1 MLVQAVGFALL
12 AALSPTALLVAAV
25 YLGSANPR
33 RTALLYLA
41 GALVMSGSMAVVV
54 LLVLRA
60 GHFELPSHHQTR
72 YGLRLALGLLILA
85 IGLVVQRRKPK
96 PPDPDNPKQGFV
108 SRLVA
113 SPAPLAAFASGIVI
127 FSPSV
132 TFIAAVQVIATAR
145 TSVAVDVFAL
155 AVIVVINV
163 MFVWL
168 PFVSYLFR
176 PDATTRRLKSF
187 NAWLRAH
194 GHLLLAGGMIVAGL
208 LLTLDGTLGLTG
220 VV

>member
-1 MLVQAVGFALL
+1 LLVQAAGFALL

-85 IGLVVQRRKPK
+85 IGLVVERRKPK
-96 PPDPDNPKQGFV
+96 PPDPANPKQGFV

-113 SPAPLAAFASGIVI
+113 SPAPLAAFATGIVI

-145 TSVAVDVFAL
+145 TSAAVDVLAL
-155 AVIVVINV
+155 TLIVVIDV

-168 PFVSYLFR
+168 PFVGYLIR
-176 PDATTRRLKSF
+176 PDATTRRLRSF
-187 NAWLRAH
+187 NAWLRAN
-194 GHLLLAGGMIVAGL
+194 GHLLLAGSMIVAGL
-208 LLTLDGTLGLTG
+208 LLILDGTLGLTG

>member
-1 MLVQAVGFALL
+1 LLAQAAGFALL

-25 YLGSANPR
+25 YLGSASPR
-33 RTALLYLA
+33 RTALLYLV

-72 YGLRLALGLLILA
+72 YRLRLGLGLLLFL
-85 IGLVVQRRKPK
+85 IGLLVARRQPK
-96 PPDPDNPKQGFV
+96 PPDPEHPKQGFV

-145 TSVAVDVFAL
+145 TSAVVDVFAL
-155 AVIVVINV
+155 ALIVVIDV

-168 PFVSYLFR
+168 PFVGYLIR

-187 NAWLRAH
+187 NAWLRAK
-194 GHLLLAGGMIVAGL
+194 GHLLLAGSMIVAGL
-208 LLTLDGTLGLTG
+208 LLILDGTLGLTG
-220 VV
+220 AV

>member
-1 MLVQAVGFALL
+1 LLVQAAGFALL

-72 YGLRLALGLLILA
+72 YGLRLALGLLILV
-85 IGLVVQRRKPK
+85 IGLVVERRKPK
-96 PPDPDNPKQGFV
+96 PPDPDNPKRGFV

-145 TSVAVDVFAL
+145 TSAAVDVFAL
-155 AVIVVINV
+155 ALIVVIDV

-168 PFVSYLFR
+168 PFVGYLVR
-176 PDATTRRLKSF
+176 PEATSRRLKSF
-187 NAWLRAH
+187 NAWLRAK

-208 LLTLDGTLGLTG
+208 LLTLDGALGLTG

>member
-1 MLVQAVGFALL
+1 MLAEAAGFALL
-12 AALSPTALLVAAV
+12 AALSPTALLVAAI
-25 YLGSANPR
+25 YLGSAHPR

-41 GALVMSGSMAVVV
+41 GALVMSGSMAVAV

-72 YGLRLALGLLILA
+72 YRLRLGLGLLLLL
-85 IGLVVQRRKPK
+85 IGLLVARRTPK
-96 PPDPDNPKQGFV
+96 PPDPDHPQQGFV

-127 FSPSV
+127 FAPSV

-145 TSVAVDVFAL
+145 TSAAFDVLAL
-155 AVIVVINV
+155 GLIVVINV

-168 PFVSYLFR
+168 PLAAYLLR
-176 PDATTRRLKSF
+176 PEQTTRGLKSF
-187 NAWLRAH
+187 NGWLRAH
-194 GHLLLAGGMIVAGL
+194 GRLLLAGGMIMAGL
-208 LLTLDGTLGLTG
+208 LLILDGTLGLTG
-220 VV
+220 AV

>member
-1 MLVQAVGFALL
+1 
-12 AALSPTALLVAAV
+12 
-25 YLGSANPR
+25 
-33 RTALLYLA
+33 
-41 GALVMSGSMAVVV
+41 
-54 LLVLRA
+54 
-60 GHFELPSHHQTR
+60 
-72 YGLRLALGLLILA
+72 
-85 IGLVVQRRKPK
+85 VVQRRKPK

-168 PFVSYLFR
+168 PFVSYLFW

-187 NAWLRAH
+187 NARLRAH

>member
-1 MLVQAVGFALL
+1 LLAEAVGFALL
-12 AALSPTALLVAAV
+12 AALSPTALLVAAI
-25 YLGSANPR
+25 YLGSASPR

-41 GALVMSGSMAVVV
+41 GALLMSGSMAVVV

-60 GHFELPSHHQTR
+60 GHFELPGHHQVR
-72 YGLRLALGLLILA
+72 YRLRLGLGLLILA
-85 IGLVVQRRKPK
+85 IGLLVERRKPR
-96 PPDPDNPKQGFV
+96 PPDPDKPDQGFV

-113 SPAPLAAFASGIVI
+113 SPAPLAAFATGIVI

-145 TSVAVDVFAL
+145 TSSAFDVLAL
-155 AVIVVINV
+155 ALIVVINV

-168 PFVSYLFR
+168 PLVGYLCW
-176 PDATTRRLKSF
+176 PDATTRRLRVF
-187 NAWLRAH
+187 NAWLRVH

-208 LLTLDGTLGLTG
+208 LLILDGTLGLTG

>member
-1 MLVQAVGFALL
+1 LLVQAVGFALL

-155 AVIVVINV
+155 ALIVVINV

-168 PFVSYLFR
+168 PFVGYLFR
-176 PDATTRRLKSF
+176 PDATTRRLTSF
-187 NAWLRAH
+187 NTWLRAN